1 MSRTKRNMPYISIL
15 TYQDYKED
23 KVSYKKDNKKKV
35 RKIMKDINS
44 DVFHFKKIK
53 VGYRGFKRNEV
64 MNQAKRD
71 ILQAAMIN
79 AFFEHLEYRL
89 KNSRT
94 YSHEE
99 VREMLKFNKDKT
111 VEKTG

>member
-15 TYQDYKED
+15 AYQDYKE
-23 KVSYKKDNKKKV
+23 
-35 RKIMKDINS
+35 DINS